1 MWSDSYRDY
10 VASMVKS
17 NRGEYPY
24 YIAHTCTYWGI
35 SNSGSLPAFKIYFS
49 KEPITASSLYNYV
62 LPSDTLVYSVVGSNA
77 NSNYHSARVTATVT
91 SGKLNINDYEFVYT
105 NAESSTATIQPDIL
119 ADTAVTRSHFDGVS
133 LVLLIVVLASVVVK
147 LIRG

>member
-10 VASMVKS
+10 VAAMVKS

-35 SNSGSLPAFKIYFS
+35 SNSGSYPAFKIYFS
-49 KEPITASSLYNYV
+49 KEPITANGLYNYV
-62 LPSDTLVYSVVGSNA
+62 LPSDTLVYSVIGGNA
-77 NSNYHSARVTATVT
+77 NNNYHNARVTATVT
-91 SGKLNINDYEFVYT
+91 RGNLKIEDYEFVYT
-105 NAESSTATIQPDIL
+105 NAESTIATIQPDIL
-119 ADTAVTRSHFDGVS
+119 ADTNVTQSHFDGVS

>member
-24 YIAHTCTYWGI
+24 YIAHTCTYWNV
-35 SNSGSLPAFKIYFS
+35 SSSSSLPAFKIYFS

-62 LPSDTLVYSVVGSNA
+62 LPSDTLVYSVVGGNA
-77 NSNYHSARVTATVT
+77 NNNYHNARVTATVT
-91 SGKLNINDYEFVYT
+91 SGNLKIDDFEFVYT
-105 NAESSTATIQPDIL
+105 NAESTIATIQPDIL
-119 ADTAVTRSHFDGVS
+119 ADINVTQSHFDGVS

>member
-1 MWSDSYRDY
+1 M
-10 VASMVKS
+10 
-17 NRGEYPY
+17 
-24 YIAHTCTYWGI
+24 
-35 SNSGSLPAFKIYFS
+35 
-49 KEPITASSLYNYV
+49 
-62 LPSDTLVYSVVGSNA
+62 VYSVVGSNA

-119 ADTAVTRSHFDGVS
+119 ADTAVTQSHFDGVS

>member
-1 MWSDSYRDY
+1 MWSDSNRDY
-10 VASMVKS
+10 VSALVKS

-24 YIAHTCTYWGI
+24 YLAHTCTYWGI
-35 SNSGSLPAFKIYFS
+35 SNTGAYPTFKVYFS

-62 LPSDTLVYSVVGSNA
+62 LPSDTLVYSVIGGNA
-77 NSNYHSARVTATVT
+77 NSNYHSTRVTATVT

-105 NAESSTATIQPDIL
+105 NAESTTATIQPDIL
-119 ADTAVTRSHFDGVS
+119 ADTAVTQSHFDGVS